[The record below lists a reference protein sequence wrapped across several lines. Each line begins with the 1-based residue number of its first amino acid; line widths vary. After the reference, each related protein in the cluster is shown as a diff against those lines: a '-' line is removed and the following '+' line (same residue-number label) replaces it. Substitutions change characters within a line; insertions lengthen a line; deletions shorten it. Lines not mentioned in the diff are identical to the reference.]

1 MLSHALAPVNGGLY
15 ELDDL
20 VLSGNSFGRSALRFL
35 LLVHLLITNETA
47 RQRTLEIN
55 ECLLS
60 HQHRETEVRLS
71 ALDGREIRF
80 QSTRVAHGGTWRMLA
95 QRVAEAAY
103 AEAAKQRWSG
113 LSEPAGPVPAVLR
126 CVATL
131 QH

>member
-1 MLSHALAPVNGGLY
+1 
-15 ELDDL
+15 
-20 VLSGNSFGRSALRFL
+20 
-35 LLVHLLITNETA
+35 
-47 RQRTLEIN
+47 
-55 ECLLS
+55 
-60 HQHRETEVRLS
+60 
-71 ALDGREIRF
+71 
-80 QSTRVAHGGTWRMLA
+80 MLA